1 MQSLSRITTQGQ
13 VSVPA
18 AVRKAL
24 GVGPGASL
32 KWELDGDRII
42 VTRATQFSSEDIH
55 RAVFGEAKPP
65 RKSLRELKQGI
76 ANDMRKRYARN

>member
-1 MQSLSRITTQGQ
+1 MQSVSRITTQGQ

-18 AVRKAL
+18 AIRKAL
-24 GVGPGASL
+24 GVGPGGAIR
-32 KWELDGDRII
+32 WELVGDRII

-55 RAVFGEAKPP
+55 RAVFGAAKPK

-76 ANDMRKRYARN
+76 ANDMRKRYARG